1 MCLSNRARTG
11 IEGKMKKA
19 AALPTVVKPTVGRWL
34 TVKFLEWQN
43 AQMEVRSISEWAEVL
58 SDNSHKIM
66 ITRPSLSLWMNDK
79 RHPTGEFLEVLAE
92 KLGPELYDILGRSR
106 PDANL
111 AFVTSVWHK
120 LSPGCVDKV
129 IGSIK
134 ADLKL

>member
-1 MCLSNRARTG
+1 MT
-11 IEGKMKKA
+11 KKA
-19 AALPTVVKPTVGRWL
+19 VVPQVEKPTIGRFL

-43 AQMEVRSISEWAEVL
+43 ARGDVCSISEWAEWL
-58 SDNSHKIM
+58 SDNSRRIV

-92 KLGPELYDILGRSR
+92 KLGPEVYDLLDRSR

-120 LSPGCVDKV
+120 LSPACVDKV
-129 IGSIK
+129 ITSIK
-134 ADLKL
+134 ADLKI